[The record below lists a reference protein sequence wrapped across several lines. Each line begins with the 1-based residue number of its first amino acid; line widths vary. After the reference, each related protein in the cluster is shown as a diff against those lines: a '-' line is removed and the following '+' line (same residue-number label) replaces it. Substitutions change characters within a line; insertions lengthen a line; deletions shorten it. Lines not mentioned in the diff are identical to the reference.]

1 MTADCGVIQVLI
13 SFNKVLVFGAFVL
26 KMLQNFADFPLTYSM
41 FLLAEF
47 FFVTEG
53 YEDLFF
59 LSNSD
64 SIENIIHCLCC
75 WIVAIVLFLYLEIK
89 NFTWIRIIYRTH

>member
-1 MTADCGVIQVLI
+1 
-13 SFNKVLVFGAFVL
+13 
-26 KMLQNFADFPLTYSM
+26 M

-64 SIENIIHCLCC
+64 SIENIIHCPCC
-75 WIVAIVLFLYLEIK
+75 WIVAIVLFLYLELKTLHGLELFTELIK
-89 NFTWIRIIYRTH
+89 DDLNIAY